1 MEELKKMKR
10 CVVVSDKMNKSR
22 VAEIVRTIKHP
33 VFEKYIKRTTR
44 IMFHDEKNETLV
56 GDQVLLRER
65 APMSARKTFELV
77 SIIKRQEV

>member
-1 MEELKKMKR
+1 MEELKRTKR

-22 VAEIVRTIKHP
+22 VGEIVRTIKHP

-65 APMSARKTFELV
+65 APMSAKKTFELV